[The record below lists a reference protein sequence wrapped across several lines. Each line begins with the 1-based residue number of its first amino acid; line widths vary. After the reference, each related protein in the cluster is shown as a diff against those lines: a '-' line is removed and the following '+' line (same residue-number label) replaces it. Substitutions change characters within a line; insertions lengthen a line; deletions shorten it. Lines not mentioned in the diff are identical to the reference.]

1 MAISLNCPR
10 AASRFLAISG
20 QDLGNV
26 IGFFEAFVPEPTD
39 VEAALVAVDE
49 FVVFVSLYWSVKA
62 WRLSGKRPRV
72 KNLICG
78 QFLEEGLWHRSYRDR
93 FTESIEDFN

>member
-1 MAISLNCPR
+1 MLGGRDFAELSR

-20 QDLGNV
+20 REDLGNV

-39 VEAALVAVDE
+39 VEAGLVAVDE

-62 WRLSGKRPRV
+62 GAYPA
-72 KNLICG
+72 
-78 QFLEEGLWHRSYRDR
+78 RDR
-93 FTESIEDFN
+93 A